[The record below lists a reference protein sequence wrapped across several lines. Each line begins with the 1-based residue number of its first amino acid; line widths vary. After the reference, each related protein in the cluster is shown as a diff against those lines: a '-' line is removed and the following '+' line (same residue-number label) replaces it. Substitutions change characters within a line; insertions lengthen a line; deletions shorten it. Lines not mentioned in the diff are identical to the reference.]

1 MALEF
6 AAAPVRDPIA
16 VPDQQS
22 GLLMLPRVWIDWF
35 TALTIRVDTN
45 PQSFNP
51 VSIAAQGAAIGTTP
65 LPVDTSAGL
74 YRITYY
80 ARITTAAT
88 TSSSLTVTLGWT
100 DNGNTCSVTGAAMT
114 GNTVT
119 TVQSG
124 TVLVRSDQASPLTYA
139 TAYASVGGTSMQY
152 SLDITVERMP
162 S

>member
-16 VPDQQS
+16 VPDQQT

-35 TALTIRVDTN
+35 TSLTIRVDSN
-45 PQSFNP
+45 PQSFSP
-51 VSIAAQGAAIGTTP
+51 VTLPAQGAAIGTTP
-65 LPVDTSAGL
+65 LPVVTNAGL

-88 TSSSLTVTLGWT
+88 TSSSLTITLGWT
-100 DNGNTCSVTGAAMT
+100 DGGNSCSLSGAAMT

-119 TVQSG
+119 TVQTG
-124 TVLVRSDQASPLTYA
+124 TAMVRSDQAGALTYA
-139 TAYASVGGTSMQY
+139 TAYASVGATSMQY
-152 SLDITVERMP
+152 SLDITVEQMP